1 MEEHT
6 LTVPGLLEEAQRLQ
20 QELREERD
28 RLRLLLD
35 VNNLLVSR
43 LEYPE
48 LLRTLS
54 ESMQR
59 VVKHDSASVALFDRT
74 TGQLRLEALTYTA
87 GPGVVAPD
95 ITLTLDGSAAG
106 MTFQTGI
113 ARVFRRDDLDRFFK
127 DGPPLLP
134 PSLQSLCCVP
144 LVTRRGTLGTL
155 NVASV
160 DPDAFPVQQL
170 DLLKQISTQ
179 VAIAMENALAY
190 QEIVGIKDHLAD
202 EKEYLEAEIRL
213 EHDFG
218 GIIGEGSSLK
228 SVLRSVET
236 VAPTDATVLL
246 RGETGTGKEMLA
258 RAIHNLSARRDRT
271 FVRLNLAAL
280 PATLIESELFGYE
293 RGAFTG
299 ATSSKIG
306 RLELSNGG
314 TLFLDE
320 AGDIP
325 AEIQPKLLRALQ
337 EREFERLGSTRT
349 QRVDVRVIAATNR
362 DLEQMIADGMFRRDL
377 YYRLNVF
384 PIWVPALRERP
395 EDIPALVHHFVEK
408 FSRPL
413 KRRIT
418 IIPSTAMEALKRSF
432 WPGNIRELEN
442 LIERAVILSSGPELR
457 VPLADLGPALPRGS
471 SVPKTP
477 AEQLRDIERQQIL
490 TALRESG
497 GIIAGATG
505 AAARLGIKRT
515 TLQSRMQKLGITRPS
530 F

>member
-1 MEEHT
+1 MEEQV
-6 LTVPGLLEEAQRLQ
+6 LTVAALLEEAQRLQ

-43 LEYPE
+43 LDYPE

-59 VVKHDSASVALFDRT
+59 VVKHDSASVAVMDRS
-74 TGQLRLEALTYTA
+74 TGQLKLQALTYTA
-87 GPGVVAPD
+87 GPEVVEPD

-106 MTFQTGI
+106 MTFRTGI
-113 ARVFRRDDLDRFFK
+113 ARVFRKEDLDRFFK
-127 DGPPLLP
+127 DGPPLMP

-160 DPDAFPVQQL
+160 DPGAFPPQAL
-170 DLLKQISTQ
+170 ELLKQISTQ

-190 QEIVGIKDHLAD
+190 QEIMGLKDHLAE

-213 EHDFG
+213 DRDFG
-218 GIIGEGSSLK
+218 GVIGVSTSLRN
-228 SVLRSVET
+228 VLRAVET

-258 RAIHNLSARRDRT
+258 RAIHNLSTRRDRT

-280 PATLIESELFGYE
+280 PASLIESELFGYE

-299 ATSSKIG
+299 ANTSKIG
-306 RLELSNGG
+306 RLELANGG

-349 QRVDVRVIAATNR
+349 QRVDVRLIAATNR
-362 DLEQMIADGMFRRDL
+362 DLEQMIAEGQFRSDL

-384 PIWVPALRERP
+384 PITVPALRERP

-418 IIPSTAMEALKRSF
+418 IVPSATMDALKRSY

-442 LIERAVILSSGPELR
+442 LIERAVILSSGPELK
-457 VPLADLGPALPRGS
+457 VPLADLRPAAVRRAS
-471 SVPKTP
+471 APKTP
-477 AEQLRDIERQQIL
+477 AEQLLEIERQQIL

-505 AAARLGIKRT
+505 AAARLGVKRT
-515 TLQSRMQKLGITRPS
+515 TLQSRMQKLGIVRPS

>member
-1 MEEHT
+1 MDPQT
-6 LTVPGLLEEAQRLQ
+6 LTVPKLLEEAQRLQ
-20 QELREERD
+20 QELRDERD

-43 LEYPE
+43 LDYPE

-59 VVKHDSASVALFDRT
+59 VVKHDSASVALLDRK
-74 TGQLRLEALTYTA
+74 TGQLKLQALTYTA
-87 GPGVVAPD
+87 GGVVEPD
-95 ITLTLDGSAAG
+95 IALTLDGSAAG
-106 MTFQTGI
+106 VTFRSGV
-113 ARVFRRDDLDRFFK
+113 ARVFRKEDLDRFFK

-134 PSLQSLCCVP
+134 PSLQCLCCVP
-144 LVTRRGTLGTL
+144 LVTTRGTLGTL

-160 DPDAFPVQQL
+160 DPDAFPVHEL

-190 QEIVGIKDHLAD
+190 QEIMGLKDHLVE

-213 EHDFG
+213 GHDFG
-218 GIIGEGSSLK
+218 GIIGESSSLK
-228 SVLRSVET
+228 GVLHAVET
-236 VAPTDATVLL
+236 VAPTDATVLI

-258 RAIHNLSARRDRT
+258 RAIHNLSPRRDRT

-280 PATLIESELFGYE
+280 PASLIESELFGYE

-299 ATSSKIG
+299 ATNNKVG
-306 RLELSNGG
+306 RLELANGG

-337 EREFERLGSTRT
+337 EKEFERLGSTRT
-349 QRVDVRVIAATNR
+349 QRVDVRLIAATNR
-362 DLEQMIADGMFRRDL
+362 DLEQMIAGGLFRSDL

-384 PIWVPALRERP
+384 PIQVPALRDRP
-395 EDIPALVHHFVEK
+395 DDIPALVDYFVDK

-418 IIPSTAMEALKRSF
+418 IIPSAAMEALKRSH

-442 LIERAVILSSGPELR
+442 LIERAVILSSGPELK
-457 VPLADLGPALPRGS
+457 VPLADLRPAIARPAKA
-471 SVPKTP
+471 PKTP
-477 AEQLRDIERQQIL
+477 AEQLVEIERQQIL

-497 GIIAGATG
+497 GVIAGATG
-505 AAARLGIKRT
+505 AASRLGIKRT